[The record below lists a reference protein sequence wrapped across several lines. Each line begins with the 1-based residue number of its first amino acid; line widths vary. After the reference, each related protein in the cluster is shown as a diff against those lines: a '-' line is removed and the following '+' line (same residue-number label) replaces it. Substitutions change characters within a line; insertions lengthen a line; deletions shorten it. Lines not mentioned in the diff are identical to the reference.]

1 MLYITHRTKAWK
13 KGFSMDINLDYY
25 KIFYFVGKF
34 QSISKAAEQLSISQP
49 AVSQSIKQLESAIEA
64 PLFIRTSKGVRFTS
78 EGEVLFSYVK
88 RGYESIIL
96 GENKVKEMLNLQYG
110 EIRIGASDMTLQ
122 FYLLPILEKFHE
134 LYPKI
139 KVTVTNGPTPET
151 LNFLQEG
158 KIDFGVVSS
167 PVTIKQGIKRNEVKE
182 IEDIFVAG
190 SKFSYLKNQILEY
203 KQLEKLP
210 IICLEGNT
218 STRTY
223 VDSYLWSKNVVLNPE
238 FELATSEIIVQFA
251 LRNLGVASVVR
262 DFARKYL
269 EREEL
274 IELKFSET
282 IPKRNF
288 CIVTDDNNPL
298 SSAAQKFIDMI
309 VI

>member
-25 KIFYFVGKF
+25 KIFYYVGKF

>member
-1 MLYITHRTKAWK
+1 
-13 KGFSMDINLDYY
+13 MDINLDYY
-25 KIFYFVGKF
+25 RIFYFVG
-34 QSISKAAEQLSISQP
+34 QLSSISKAAEQLSISQP
-49 AVSQSIKQLESAIEA
+49 AVSQSIKQLEKAVGA

-78 EGEVLFSYVK
+78 EGEVLYSYVK
-88 RGYESIIL
+88 RGYEYIIL

-122 FYLLPILEKFHE
+122 FYLLPILECFHE

-151 LNFLQEG
+151 LNIMQEG

-167 PVTIKQGIKRNEVKE
+167 PIAHKTGIHIKMVKE
-182 IEDIFVAG
+182 IEDTFVAG
-190 SKFSYLKNQILEY
+190 SKFNDLKDKVLEY
-203 KQLEKLP
+203 SQLERLP

-223 VDSYLWSKNVVLNPE
+223 VDTFLLNKGVVLNPE

-262 DFARKYL
+262 EFAKKYI
-269 EREEL
+269 ESGQL
-274 IELKFSET
+274 IELKFNEL
-282 IPKRNF
+282 IPRRNF
-288 CIVTDDNNPL
+288 CIVMDANSPL
-298 SSAAQKFIDMI
+298 SSAAQKFIDM
-309 VI
+309 VEV

>member
-1 MLYITHRTKAWK
+1 
-13 KGFSMDINLDYY
+13 MDINTDYY
-25 KIFYFVGKF
+25 RIFYYVG
-34 QSISKAAEQLSISQP
+34 QLSSISKAAEELSISQP
-49 AVSQSIKQLESAIEA
+49 AVSQSIKQLEKAVGA

-78 EGEVLFSYVK
+78 EGEVLYSYVK
-88 RGYESIIL
+88 RGYEYIVL
-96 GENKVKEMLNLQYG
+96 GENKVKEMLNLEYG

-122 FYLLPILEKFHE
+122 FYLLPILERFHE

-151 LNFLQEG
+151 LNIMQEG

-167 PVTIKQGIKRNEVKE
+167 PISHKAGIRVNVVKE
-182 IEDIFVAG
+182 IEDTFVAG
-190 SKFSYLKNQILEY
+190 SKFNELKDRVLEY
-203 KQLEKLP
+203 SELERLP

-223 VDSYLWSKNVVLNPE
+223 VDNFLLSKGVILNPE

-262 DFARKYL
+262 EFAKKYIDNG
-269 EREEL
+269 EL
-274 IELKFSET
+274 IELKFKEL

-288 CIVTDDNNPL
+288 CIVMDENNPL

-309 VI
+309 

>member
-1 MLYITHRTKAWK
+1 MN
-13 KGFSMDINLDYY
+13 INLDYY
-25 KIFYFVGKF
+25 KIFYFVGQLK
-34 QSISKAAEQLSISQP
+34 SISKAAEQLSISQP
-49 AVSQSIKQLESAIEA
+49 AVSQSIKQLEHALET

-78 EGEVLFSYVK
+78 EGEVLFSYIK
-88 RGYESIIL
+88 RGYEYIVL

-167 PVTIKQGIKRNEVKE
+167 PISAKAGIRIKEVKE
-182 IEDIFVAG
+182 IEDVFVAG
-190 SKFSYLKNQILEY
+190 SKFCYLKDKILDY
-203 KQLEKLP
+203 KQLEELP
-210 IICLEGNT
+210 IICLEGIT

-223 VDSYLWSKNVVLNPE
+223 VDSYLLSKNVVLNPE

-251 LRNLGVASVVR
+251 LRNLGVASVVKE
-262 DFARKYL
+262 FAEKYIAK
-269 EREEL
+269 EEL

-282 IPKRNF
+282 IPKRSF
-288 CIVTDDNNPL
+288 CIVMDDNSPL
-298 SSAAQKFIDMI
+298 SSAAQKFMDMI
-309 VI
+309 KV

>member
-1 MLYITHRTKAWK
+1 
-13 KGFSMDINLDYY
+13 MDINLDYY
-25 KIFYFVGKF
+25 RIFYFVG
-34 QSISKAAEQLSISQP
+34 QLSSISKAAEQLAISQP
-49 AVSQSIKQLESAIEA
+49 AVSQSIKQLEKAVGA

-78 EGEVLFSYVK
+78 EGEVLYSYVK
-88 RGYESIIL
+88 RGYEYIVL
-96 GENKVKEMLNLQYG
+96 GENKVKEMLDLQYG

-122 FYLLPILEKFHE
+122 FYLLPILERFHE
-134 LYPKI
+134 QYPKI

-151 LNFLQEG
+151 LNIMQEG

-167 PVTIKQGIKRNEVKE
+167 PITHKTGIQIRMVKE
-182 IEDIFVAG
+182 IEDTFVAG
-190 SKFSYLKNQILEY
+190 SKFSYLKDKVLEY
-203 KQLEKLP
+203 SQLESLP

-223 VDSYLWSKNVVLNPE
+223 VDNFLLNRGVVLRPE

-262 DFARKYL
+262 EFAKK
-269 EREEL
+269 L
-274 IELKFSET
+274 IEDGQLIEFKFEDR

-288 CIVTDDNNPL
+288 CIVMDDNSPL

-309 VI
+309 EI